1 MANWLSQLKRWVAS
15 MAIGLGITARE
26 GVTRPITIL
35 YPEVKPAYPL
45 GSRSIPTLKVNEVSG
60 LLNCTSC
67 GLCERACPPQVIHIE
82 QAVDPES
89 GRKKP
94 WPHQYILEYDHCM
107 VCNICVE
114 VCPFDALEMADVS
127 ELSAYRVEDLT
138 FDKDQLADLW
148 KSAHAIRIHD
158 GMTLPAIHPTEG
170 AIRRAAEEPGV
181 AEAVAGPAAGEG
193 ENQRGTRQP

>member
-1 MANWLSQLKRWVAS
+1 MSSGLARLGKWVSS
-15 MAIGLGITARE
+15 MWAGLAITARE
-26 GVTRPITIL
+26 GFTRPITVF
-35 YPEVKPAYPL
+35 YPEEKPEYPL
-45 GSRSIPTLKVNEVSG
+45 GSRSIPTLKVNEESG

-82 QAVDPES
+82 QALDPVT

-127 ELSAYRVEDLT
+127 ELASYQIGSLT
-138 FDKDQLADLW
+138 FDKDRLADLW
-148 KSAHAIRIHD
+148 KTAHAIRIHD
-158 GMTLPAIHPTEG
+158 GMVMPEVDPTEG
-170 AIRRAAEEPGV
+170 AGLRLPEPDAGKERAG
-181 AEAVAGPAAGEG
+181 
-193 ENQRGTRQP
+193 